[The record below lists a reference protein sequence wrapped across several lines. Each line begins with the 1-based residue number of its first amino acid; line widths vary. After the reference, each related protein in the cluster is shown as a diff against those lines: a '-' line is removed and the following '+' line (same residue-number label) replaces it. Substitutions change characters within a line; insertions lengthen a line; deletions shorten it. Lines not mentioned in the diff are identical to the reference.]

1 MLEIHRQVKLLA
13 DIDLNVLIL
22 GESGTGKEVIAQLIH
37 KNSRRSG
44 EKFLKVNCAALPAD
58 LLESELFGHRHGA
71 FTGAIN
77 DRPGKFE
84 QANRGTLLLDEIA
97 EISVQMQAKLL
108 HVLQDGQFA
117 RLGAQETTK
126 VDVRVARGDECC
138 KSKTLC

>member
-1 MLEIHRQVKLLA
+1 M
-13 DIDLNVLIL
+13 LIL

-77 DRPGKFE
+77 DRPGSS
-84 QANRGTLLLDEIA
+84 NRQIGVLCSLT
-97 EISVQMQAKLL
+97 KLL
-108 HVLQDGQFA
+108 KSACRCRRSYSTFCKMDNSLA
-117 RLGAQETTK
+117 L
-126 VDVRVARGDECC
+126 VRKKD
-138 KSKTLC
+138 